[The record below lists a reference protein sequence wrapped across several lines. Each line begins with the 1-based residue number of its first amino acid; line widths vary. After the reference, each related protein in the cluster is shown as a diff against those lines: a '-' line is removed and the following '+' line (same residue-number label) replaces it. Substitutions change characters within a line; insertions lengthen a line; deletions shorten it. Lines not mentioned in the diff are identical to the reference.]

1 MDRLYASRCG
11 VCDADQRQD
20 IARFLLS
27 DRVLVAILRRIQDGF
42 NVREEIDPDLFRQAK
57 AMLDEAIG
65 QSFDLGTEW
74 GKEDMAFIAELRH
87 NADVFAA
94 FKAHREQNDLAA
106 LLLDKE
112 GKPRSFDAFRKAAE
126 PVIGQY
132 NMNWLRTEYTAAIR
146 NARTARRFRAYQK
159 DADLFPNLRWLKSR
173 AAEPRFS
180 HRQYYNTIR
189 RIDDPW
195 WSTHYPGCVWNCQ
208 CDIEQTTDPI
218 THIGDTPAKPG
229 EPSTRPGREGEVRA
243 PGLSQNPAISKSLF
257 SQDHPYLTAA
267 YPGAKEAVAKSLHEY
282 NPDSDYGKRL
292 MVSTKA
298 DQTEVIENVRAAKAI
313 LGTFPNTNIKI
324 REHVRAYG
332 VKNPEYEI
340 DGLIADRKGV
350 MSEKGISD
358 GFSKAI
364 KQGCKAVIIDFD
376 MHMSEH
382 EIKYREVAKRLIWRR
397 EDFESN
403 RIVRCYII
411 KNKRAICLDKHQL
424 DKNILMELLKKLEP

>member
-1 MDRLYASRCG
+1 M
-11 VCDADQRQD
+11 
-20 IARFLLS
+20 
-27 DRVLVAILRRIQDGF
+27 
-42 NVREEIDPDLFRQAK
+42 P
-57 AMLDEAIG
+57 
-65 QSFDLGTEW
+65 
-74 GKEDMAFIAELRH
+74 GK
-87 NADVFAA
+87 
-94 FKAHREQNDLAA
+94 
-106 LLLDKE
+106 
-112 GKPRSFDAFRKAAE
+112 
-126 PVIGQY
+126 
-132 NMNWLRTEYTAAIR
+132 
-146 NARTARRFRAYQK
+146 
-159 DADLFPNLRWLKSR
+159 
-173 AAEPRFS
+173 
-180 HRQYYNTIR
+180 
-189 RIDDPW
+189 
-195 WSTHYPGCVWNCQ
+195 
-208 CDIEQTTDPI
+208 
-218 THIGDTPAKPG
+218 
-229 EPSTRPGREGEVRA
+229 PSTRPGREGEVRA

-257 SQDHPYLTAA
+257 SQDHPYFTAA

-340 DGLIADRKGV
+340 DGLTADRKGV

-376 MHMSEH
+376 MHMSER